1 MIPIGQSIKKMFRP
15 ETRGKRKKK
24 KRDKVERRDQGEGAL
39 IFRVVASG
47 PPPIESPLHVVLRRL
62 LIPPLTF
69 STLGY
74 AHDHRHT
81 NFTLSQYS
89 TCYIFCYSLNCF
101 IVIYIYISVHI
112 SIRRPFNDTMVMC
125 LLTWKST
132 YKNLVF

>member
-81 NFTLSQYS
+81 NFTLESVFHLLYILLQFELLY
-89 TCYIFCYSLNCF
+89 CY
-101 IVIYIYISVHI
+101 IYIYRYISVYVGH
-112 SIRRPFNDTMVMC
+112 STMVMC